1 MWCFQFKKK
10 MELDSSV
17 QFYKKDSLSLS
28 LSYDFSSLFSFFLS
42 FFLSLSDSL
51 FLSLSDPLSCSRFWM
66 AIDLWWLGLLGGVW
80 VSFVFCDGW
89 CGVCPA
95 LSSFVRFEEPSPQS
109 GQTLFLPR
117 NPTVGF
123 VPH

>member
-1 MWCFQFKKK
+1 

-28 LSYDFSSLFSFFLS
+28 LSHMIFPLFFLS

-80 VSFVFCDGW
+80 VSFVFSDGW

-95 LSSFVRFEEPSPQS
+95 LSSFVRFEEPSP
-109 GQTLFLPR
+109 
-117 NPTVGF
+117 
-123 VPH
+123 

>member
-1 MWCFQFKKK
+1 

-28 LSYDFSSLFSFFLS
+28 LSLSHTYDFSSLFSLFLSFFLS

-51 FLSLSDPLSCSRFWM
+51 FLSLFDPLSCSRFWM

-109 GQTLFLPR
+109 GQTPFSPR